1 MGQDIINHAEKI
13 KREYSE
19 KRNAELRDRIKYE
32 TKDTLSYIER
42 QYAKGKSSK
51 DIARDLE
58 KAGKTQKND

>member
-1 MGQDIINHAEKI
+1 MGQDIINHVEKI
-13 KREYSE
+13 KREHSE